1 VNRRNAFQFK
11 AGNSIFHRLDPMSK
25 LVWLFGVSL
34 LAFGAYIA
42 WIQIVI
48 TVAVLGTALF
58 LARLSVL
65 EVVRGTW
72 IFIAAS
78 VSFFINPVGVAAGTH
93 GCVPHLLQA
102 DLCRERGLCAR
113 LGFAHLCNRAVFDG
127 VRAHDRSARPR
138 DRARHT
144 DAHAVS
150 HRLHVLHRP
159 PHRADDRGGNSD
171 HPSAHAVR
179 GVARQRS
186 IAGRIGETKRYVM
199 PLLVGSLRRAS
210 TMVMSM
216 EARAFGAYPTRTF
229 VESPR
234 MSAFGVSLCVFM
246 GVAVVVWYSALM
258 LGYVHSVYIFF
269 AGVIFAPPSVKLDI
283 SGPATRGGRT
293 SRRAP
298 ALAHSLQRE
307 VRTPWSKELQP

>member
-1 VNRRNAFQFK
+1 MGRGIDRPFAGGQGVNRRNAFQFK

-34 LAFGAYIA
+34 LAFGVYIA

-48 TVAVLGTALF
+48 TLAVLGTALF
-58 LARLSVL
+58 LARLSVS

-78 VSFFINPVGVAAGTH
+78 VSFFIIQSVSLPGHTIAFHIFSKPIYAES
-93 GCVPHLLQA
+93 A
-102 DLCRERGLCAR
+102 DYALASALRIYAIVLSSM
-113 LGFAHLCNRAVFDG
+113 VF
-127 VRAHDRSARPR
+127 VRTTDPR
-138 DRARHT
+138 DLAIALVTQMHMPYRIAYTFFIALRIVPT
-144 DAHAVS
+144 IEEEIQII
-150 HRLHVLHRP
+150 R
-159 PHRADDRGGNSD
+159 
-171 HPSAHAVR
+171 SAHAVR

-234 MSAFGVSLCVFM
+234 MSGFGVSVCIFM
-246 GVAVVVWYSALM
+246 GVAVVVWYAALL
-258 LGYVHSVYIFF
+258 LGYVHSVYIF
-269 AGVIFAPPSVKLDI
+269 S
-283 SGPATRGGRT
+283 PA
-293 SRRAP
+293 
-298 ALAHSLQRE
+298 
-307 VRTPWSKELQP
+307 

>member
-1 VNRRNAFQFK
+1 MGRGDDRPFPGGPRVNRRNAFQFK
-11 AGNSIFHRLDPMSK
+11 SGNSIFHRLDPMSK

-48 TVAVLGTALF
+48 TLAVLGTALF
-58 LARLSVL
+58 LARLSVS

-78 VSFFINPVGVAAGTH
+78 VSFFIIQSVSLPGHTVAFHIFSKPIYAES
-93 GCVPHLLQA
+93 A
-102 DLCRERGLCAR
+102 DYALASALRIYAIVLSSM
-113 LGFAHLCNRAVFDG
+113 VF
-127 VRAHDRSARPR
+127 VRTTDPR
-138 DRARHT
+138 DLAIALVTQMHMPYRIAYTFFIALRIVPT
-144 DAHAVS
+144 IEEEIQII
-150 HRLHVLHRP
+150 R
-159 PHRADDRGGNSD
+159 
-171 HPSAHAVR
+171 SAHAVR

-234 MSAFGVSLCVFM
+234 MSGFGVSLCIFM

-258 LGYVHSVYIFF
+258 LGYVHSVYIF
-269 AGVIFAPPSVKLDI
+269 S
-283 SGPATRGGRT
+283 PA
-293 SRRAP
+293 
-298 ALAHSLQRE
+298 
-307 VRTPWSKELQP
+307 